1 MRARVLNG
9 QRINLSGVFAGQ
21 HVGVE
26 EVEQNIWVVSFMHY
40 DLGFFDHQ
48 SCRLECAANRFGA
61 KVLPM
66 RPEYN

>member
-9 QRINLSGVFAGQ
+9 RKFNLSSVFAGRD
-21 HVGVE
+21 VGAREIE
-26 EVEQNIWVVSFMHY
+26 ENLWLVSVMHY

-48 SCRLECAANRFGA
+48 SARLECAANRFGA

-66 RPEYN
+66 RPEYT